1 MIEKNILKNLK
12 LVVFDLD
19 GTLLNDMNEIGKDSV
34 ELVKKLQNKGVDFS
48 IATGRLYSAMEQHA
62 ATLGL
67 NIPLITLDGCL
78 IQTRD
83 GKIIFESCVKNKHV
97 KKAIE
102 LAEHNSMNVALCHSD
117 AVYYTEINSS
127 IALITDKFGAVFKEA
142 DSYENYLDKTL
153 EILITCEF
161 KENIKKVKEKLS
173 FPYCWGLNSVYYK
186 SHSHDVYNLEIRKQG
201 SSKGTG
207 LKRLTKYLRIKET
220 ETAVVGDWYNDRT
233 LFETKALKIA
243 VQNAVP
249 EIKRMADYIT
259 EKTNNQ
265 DAAAEF
271 LEMILKA
278 KE

>member
-1 MIEKNILKNLK
+1 MIEKNVLKNLK

-19 GTLLNDMNEIGKDSV
+19 GTLLNDKNEIGKDSII
-34 ELVKKLQNKGVDFS
+34 LVKKLQKAGINFS

-62 ATLGL
+62 ATLDL
-67 NIPLITLDGCL
+67 KTPLITLDGCL
-78 IQTRD
+78 IKTSD
-83 GKIIFESCVKNKHV
+83 DKIIFESCIKDKHI

-102 LAEHNSMNVALCHSD
+102 LAENNSMNIALCHAD

-127 IALITDKFGAVFKEA
+127 VQLITDKFGAVFKEVR
-142 DSYENYLDKTL
+142 SYNNYLDKTL
-153 EILITCEF
+153 EILITGEN
-161 KENIKKVKEKLS
+161 KEIIRTVKEKLS

-186 SHSHDVYNLEIRKQG
+186 SHTHDVYNLEIRKHG

-207 LKRLTKYLRIKET
+207 LKRLIKYMRISET
-220 ETAVVGDWYNDRT
+220 QTAVMGDWYNDRT
-233 LFETKALKIA
+233 LFETKAVKIA

-249 EIKRMADYIT
+249 EIKRMADFIT
-259 EKTNNQ
+259 QRNNNE

-271 LEMILKA
+271 LELILKA

>member
-34 ELVKKLQNKGVDFS
+34 ELVKKLQTKGVNFS

-67 NIPLITLDGCL
+67 KIPLITLDGCL
-78 IQTRD
+78 IQNRD
-83 GKIIFESCVKNKHV
+83 GNIIFESCVKNTHV

-102 LAEHNSMNVALCHSD
+102 LAEHNSMNVALCHAD

-127 IALITDKFGAVFKEA
+127 IPLITDKFGAVFKEV

-153 EILITCEF
+153 EILITGEF
-161 KENIKKVKEKLS
+161 KENIKNVKEKLS

-186 SHSHDVYNLEIRKQG
+186 SHSHDVFNLEIRKHG

-207 LKRLTKYLRIKET
+207 LKRLTKFLRLKET

-249 EIKRMADYIT
+249 EIKRMADYVT
-259 EKTNNQ
+259 EKNNNE

>member
-1 MIEKNILKNLK
+1 MIEKNVLKNLK

-19 GTLLNDMNEIGKDSV
+19 GTLLNDRNEIGKDSI
-34 ELVKKLQNKGVDFS
+34 ELVKKLQKAGVDFS

-62 ATLGL
+62 ETLNL
-67 NIPLITLDGCL
+67 KIPLITLDGCL
-78 IQTRD
+78 IKTRD
-83 GKIIFESCVKNKHV
+83 DKIIFESCIKDKHI
-97 KKAIE
+97 KSAIE
-102 LAEHNSMNVALCHSD
+102 LAEHNSMNIALCHAD

-127 IALITDKFGAVFKEA
+127 VPLITDKFGAVFKEVH
-142 DSYENYLDKTL
+142 SYSNYLNKTL
-153 EILITCEF
+153 EILITGEF
-161 KENIKKVKEKLS
+161 KENIRAVKEKLS

-186 SHSHDVYNLEIRKQG
+186 SHTHDVYNLEIRKQG

-220 ETAVVGDWYNDRT
+220 QTAVIGDWYNDRT
-233 LFETKALKIA
+233 LFETKAVKIA

-259 EKTNNQ
+259 ERNNNE
-265 DAAAEF
+265 DAAAEL